1 MSNKPKNNVSSVNSH
16 IQARQLSKQDQVIAD
31 ARAAQEAKQAAAKEA
46 EAAKAKADLEGGTAA
61 PEAKEPDAKEPE
73 ASKTEDKSKDTKVKH
88 VYDRKTKAEWK
99 AIISEMLNDGLEPA
113 TVSKRYNVSRGSIY
127 KYKSELA
134 AELAKD
140 AEKEEAAKLTPL
152 SHAENTQKLLESVD
166 AQLADFDAKVAEAQ
180 AIVDSAAEQRKIIEN
195 SKADYQ
201 QILDLLAKQ
210 EAVAKALKAKSE
222 AVAED
227 AKEEEVSKK

>member
-1 MSNKPKNNVSSVNSH
+1 MSNKPKSNVSSVNSH
-16 IQARQLSKQDQVIAD
+16 IQAKQLSKQDQVVAD

-46 EAAKAKADLEGGTAA
+46 EAAKAKADLEGGTA
-61 PEAKEPDAKEPE
+61 EPDAKEPEEVVEPE
-73 ASKTEDKSKDTKVKH
+73 ASKTEDKPKDTKVKH
-88 VYDRKTKAEWK
+88 VFDRKTKTEWK
-99 AIISEMLNDGLEPA
+99 AIIAEMLNDNLEPA

-140 AEKEEAAKLTPL
+140 AEKVEAAKLTPL
-152 SHAENTQKLLESVD
+152 SHAENTQKLLEGVD
-166 AQLADFDAKVAEAQ
+166 AQLVDFDAKVAEAQ
-180 AIVDSAAEQRKIIEN
+180 AIVDSAAEQRKIIED

-201 QILDLLAKQ
+201 QMLDLLAKQ

-222 AVAED
+222 AED
-227 AKEEEVSKK
+227 AKEDNSK

>member
-46 EAAKAKADLEGGTAA
+46 EAVKAKADLEGGTAA
-61 PEAKEPDAKEPE
+61 PEAKEPE

-152 SHAENTQKLLESVD
+152 SHAENTQKLLEGVD

-201 QILDLLAKQ
+201 KILDLLAKQ
-210 EAVAKALKAKSE
+210 ETVAKALKAKSE

-227 AKEEEVSKK
+227 AKEEEESKK